1 MWNTFKVVLGI
12 GMMAVGGLV
21 ALVGIG
27 MALFT
32 LFGLY
37 SSNLENALG
46 NEVDA
51 NKVRDGML
59 FWAIIGMVGAV
70 MSFLGS
76 LFAGMGLVRMFKR
89 AIFGGK

>member
-12 GMMAVGGLV
+12 GMMVIGSLV

-37 SSNLENALG
+37 SSNLDNALG

-51 NKVRDGML
+51 MQVRDGML
-59 FWAIIGMVGAV
+59 FWAILGLVGAV
-70 MSFLGS
+70 VGTFGSFV
-76 LFAGMGLVRMFKR
+76 AGLGLVRMFKR